1 MAVEF
6 RAEKRFWLSLILL
19 SASLILFAE
28 SIYLVKSFAIL
39 YGVGVGASV
48 QSVYSGSQVVQSIQ
62 RISISASSFPIAIDI
77 SYVLSIISMLS
88 IITASAI
95 MLQRRD
101 RVSGMRTYGVV
112 NTVSALIYLTL
123 LLVLLSEFYMYIAG
137 LYIYVLYFGIL
148 LALASGFY
156 LQYWVVAQK
165 TDAPKRSV
173 VINPAEPFSSMVAL
187 QEEIFSRLGGHLRIV
202 DKHFNSTALTN
213 LHRLIQGKLDD
224 IGGITVITSS
234 EMLDSDLS
242 RNAAEFEEELKGKNV
257 AFQLR
262 LMSESDA
269 KDQHERFMIDDS
281 SAYKIPPLNI
291 INRKSE
297 HVTRISRSDVIQRFS
312 HLYSNSM
319 TLENYSS
326 KIARGQKGRPD
337 FQSHGK
343 MA

>member
-1 MAVEF
+1 MTVEF
-6 RAEKRFWLSLILL
+6 RAEKRFWLALILL

-28 SIYLVKSFAIL
+28 SIYMVKSFAIL
-39 YGVGVGASV
+39 YGVGVGANV
-48 QSVYSGSQVVQSIQ
+48 QSVYSGSQLVQSIQ

-95 MLQRRD
+95 MQRRD
-101 RVSGMRTYGVV
+101 RTSGMRTYGIV

-123 LLVLLSEFYMYIAG
+123 LLVLLSEFYVYLAG
-137 LYIYVLYFGIL
+137 PYMYVLYFGL
-148 LALASGFY
+148 VLALASGFY
-156 LQYWVVAQK
+156 LQYWIMLQK
-165 TDAPKRSV
+165 NGAPKRSV

-187 QEEIFSRLGGHLRIV
+187 QEEVFSRLGGQIRIV

-213 LHRLIQGKLDD
+213 LHRLIHGRLDA
-224 IGGITVITSS
+224 ISSITVITSS

-242 RNAAEFEEELKGKNV
+242 RNAAEFGEELMGKNV
-257 AFQLR
+257 EFHLR

-297 HVTRISRSDVIQRFS
+297 HVTRINRSDVAARFD

-326 KIARGQKGRPD
+326 KRSRGQK
-337 FQSHGK
+337 S
-343 MA
+343 